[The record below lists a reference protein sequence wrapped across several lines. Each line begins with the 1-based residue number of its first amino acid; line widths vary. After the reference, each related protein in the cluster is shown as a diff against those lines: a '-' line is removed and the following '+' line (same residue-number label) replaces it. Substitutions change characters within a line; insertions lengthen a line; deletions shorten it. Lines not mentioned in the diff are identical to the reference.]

1 MAIKIFDFDK
11 ENEELD
17 RRQIR
22 RRLGIEEES
31 DVTPPA
37 SFIIP
42 NEQNNPEDTITSVAT
57 VENKQVRSQAEEE
70 ATALMQ
76 KLADQQERL
85 EKYQADVEKAKRIK
99 NSFLNRSKIE
109 EQRRINEQHIA
120 EILREQNE
128 LICGGITLTIRT
140 IEFASYLGES
150 LAHMIDDGFRTR
162 DGHFMRLSGQTREL
176 ASKLLLQI
184 EGQKSQLKNNETKNK
199 I

>member
-1 MAIKIFDFDK
+1 MAVKIFDFDK

-17 RRQIR
+17 RHEIR
-22 RRLGIEEES
+22 RRLGIEEKT
-31 DVTPPA
+31 DVTPPS
-37 SFIIP
+37 SFIVP
-42 NEQNNPEDTITSVAT
+42 EQSNPSDFNTNAVST

-76 KLADQQERL
+76 KLYEQQNRL
-85 EKYQADVEKAKRIK
+85 EQYQADVEKSKNIK

-128 LICGGITLTIRT
+128 LIRGGITLTIRT

-176 ASKLLLQI
+176 ANKLLLQI
-184 EGQKSQLKNNETKNK
+184 EGQKAQLKDCKV
-199 I
+199 

>member
-1 MAIKIFDFDK
+1 
-11 ENEELD
+11 
-17 RRQIR
+17 
-22 RRLGIEEES
+22 
-31 DVTPPA
+31 
-37 SFIIP
+37 
-42 NEQNNPEDTITSVAT
+42 
-57 VENKQVRSQAEEE
+57 
-70 ATALMQ
+70 MQ
-76 KLADQQERL
+76 KLVDNQNRL
-85 EKYQADVEKAKRIK
+85 EQYQADVEKAKNIK
-99 NSFLNRSKIE
+99 NNVWNRSKIE

-184 EGQKSQLKNNETKNK
+184 EGQKSQLKENETKS

>member
-17 RRQIR
+17 RRRIR

-150 LAHMIDDGFRTR
+150 LAHMIDN
-162 DGHFMRLSGQTREL
+162 M
-176 ASKLLLQI
+176 
-184 EGQKSQLKNNETKNK
+184 
-199 I
+199 

>member
-1 MAIKIFDFDK
+1 M
-11 ENEELD
+11 
-17 RRQIR
+17 
-22 RRLGIEEES
+22 
-31 DVTPPA
+31 
-37 SFIIP
+37 
-42 NEQNNPEDTITSVAT
+42 
-57 VENKQVRSQAEEE
+57 
-70 ATALMQ
+70 
-76 KLADQQERL
+76 

-184 EGQKSQLKNNETKNK
+184 EGQKSQLKNNETKS